1 MKNEHLIVITDEKS
15 FKTNA
20 LKHYWNPQALSIKDF
35 EQDLRMFNSTAQSI
49 DKYAI
54 NGCDKVPERLLLNK
68 IIIIHNVFGRF
79 TAFGLFYK
87 TDPKHWRLLK
97 TFLSFL
103 KILPLDCQQ
112 QSIEDDHDI
121 ISILN
126 SL

>member
-49 DKYAI
+49 DKYATS
-54 NGCDKVPERLLLNK
+54 GCDKVQERLLLNK

-79 TAFGLFYK
+79 TAFGLFIK
-87 TDPKHWRLLK
+87 QIQNIGA
-97 TFLSFL
+97 F
-103 KILPLDCQQ
+103 
-112 QSIEDDHDI
+112 
-121 ISILN
+121 
-126 SL
+126 